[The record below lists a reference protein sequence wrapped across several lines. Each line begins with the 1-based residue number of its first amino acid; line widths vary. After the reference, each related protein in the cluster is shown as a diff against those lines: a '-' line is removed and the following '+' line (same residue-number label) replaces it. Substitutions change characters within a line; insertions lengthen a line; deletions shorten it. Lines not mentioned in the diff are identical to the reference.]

1 MKDAAK
7 IALRLIVITVI
18 AGLLLGL
25 TYSST
30 KDPIAQQEA
39 LKASESRRVVLNDAA
54 DFEQI
59 DLAPLNLP
67 EEYGVIQEAYRGI
80 NNGETVGITV
90 YMIVTGYSKGLN
102 ITVGIKNDGT
112 VAGVDIGSHSE
123 TAGLGANAGDPT
135 YLAQYTGLTPP
146 ANIVKTAPQNPGDVQ
161 AVTGATITSRAV
173 ADAVNLAAQFYTD
186 YVREGESK

>member
-39 LKASESRRVVLNDAA
+39 LKASESRRVVLNDAV

-59 DLAPLNLP
+59 DLESLNLP
-67 EEYGVIQEAYRGI
+67 EEYGVIQEAYSGI
-80 NNGETVGITV
+80 NNG
-90 YMIVTGYSKGLN
+90 
-102 ITVGIKNDGT
+102 
-112 VAGVDIGSHSE
+112 
-123 TAGLGANAGDPT
+123 
-135 YLAQYTGLTPP
+135 
-146 ANIVKTAPQNPGDVQ
+146 
-161 AVTGATITSRAV
+161 
-173 ADAVNLAAQFYTD
+173 
-186 YVREGESK
+186 

>member
-39 LKASESRRVVLNDAA
+39 LKASESRRVVLNDAV

-59 DLAPLNLP
+59 DLESLNLP
-67 EEYGVIQEAYRGI
+67 EEYGVIQEAYSGI

-90 YMIVTGYSKGLN
+90 SMAVTGYSTGLN
-102 ITVGIKNDGT
+102 VTVGIKNDGS

-123 TAGLGANAGDPT
+123 TPGLGAKADDPD
-135 YLAQYTGLTPP
+135 YLSQYTGLTPP
-146 ANIVKTAPQNPGDVQ
+146 ANIVKTAPSNSSDVQ
-161 AVTGATITSRAV
+161 AITGATITSQAV
-173 ADAVNLAAQFYTD
+173 ADAVTLAAQFYAD
-186 YVREGESK
+186 YIGEGA

>member
-7 IALRLIVITVI
+7 MALRLIVITVI

-39 LKASESRRVVLNDAA
+39 LKASESRRVVLNNAT

-59 DLAPLNLP
+59 DLESLNLP
-67 EEYGVIQEAYRGI
+67 EEYSVIQEAFRGV

-90 YMIVTGYSKGLN
+90 YMIVTGYSSGLN
-102 ITVGIKNDGT
+102 ITVGIQSDGT

-123 TAGLGANAGDPT
+123 TAGLGANADDPE
-135 YLAQYTGLTPP
+135 YLSQYQGLTPP
-146 ANIVKTAPQNPGDVQ
+146 ANIVKTGPQNTGDVQ
-161 AVTGATITSRAV
+161 AVTGATITSKAV

-186 YVREGESK
+186 YAGEGGQK

>member
-1 MKDAAK
+1 MKDVFN
-7 IALRLIVITVI
+7 IALRLIIITVI

-59 DLAPLNLP
+59 DLASLNLP
-67 EEYGVIQEAYRGI
+67 EEYGVIRESYRGI

-90 YMIVTGYSKGLN
+90 SMVITGYSAGLN
-102 ITVGIKNDGT
+102 ITVGIQNDGT

-123 TAGLGANAGDPT
+123 TPGLGAKADDPD
-135 YLAQYTGLTPP
+135 YLSQYTGITPP
-146 ANIVKTAPQNPGDVQ
+146 VNIVKTEPSNPSDVQ
-161 AVTGATITSRAV
+161 AVTGATITSKAV
-173 ADAVNLAAQFYTD
+173 ADAVGLAAEFYNQ
-186 YVREGESK
+186 YMKEGV

>member
-102 ITVGIKNDGT
+102 ITVGINNDGT

-123 TAGLGANAGDPT
+123 TAGLGANADDPE

-146 ANIVKTAPQNPGDVQ
+146 ANIVKTASQNPGDVQ

-173 ADAVNLAAQFYTD
+173 ADAVNLAGQFYTD
-186 YVREGESK
+186 YAKEGESK